1 MHNFSLYWQGQK
13 LSNVVHYIP
22 TQNCIVLTI
31 IYNKLFGFN
40 LVFINTAGFNLV
52 FINTAILEKY
62 FKRNITA

>member
-40 LVFINTAGFNLV
+40 LVFINTA
-52 FINTAILEKY
+52 ILEKY